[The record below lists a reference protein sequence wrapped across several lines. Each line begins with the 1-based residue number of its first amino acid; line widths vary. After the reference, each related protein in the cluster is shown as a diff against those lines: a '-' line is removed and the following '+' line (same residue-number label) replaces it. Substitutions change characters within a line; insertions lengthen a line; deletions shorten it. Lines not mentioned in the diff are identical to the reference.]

1 MFSQTP
7 EPVDRLTWIDDG
19 EANELFTIVVC
30 SEIQRHFLNQALNE
44 HRSINDAQYRII
56 EAFQMVFC
64 FYFVILQPIYKD
76 ES

>member
-1 MFSQTP
+1 M
-7 EPVDRLTWIDDG
+7 DDDG
-19 EANELFTIVVC
+19 HLRLGGVLPVLVLQLGPDGEHIFADGGQMRSAFPTLI
-30 SEIQRHFLNQALNE
+30 E